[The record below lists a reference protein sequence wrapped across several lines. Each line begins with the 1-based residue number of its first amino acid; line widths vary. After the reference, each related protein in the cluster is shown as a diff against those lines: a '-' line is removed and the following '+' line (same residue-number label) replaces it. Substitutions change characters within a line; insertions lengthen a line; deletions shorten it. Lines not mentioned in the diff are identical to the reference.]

1 MKRSAVCMF
10 AALAAVAALVGCG
23 GNTAT
28 PTSQTPASP
37 TSQAPAQQLADQI
50 AAAAW
55 QYMSKVMDSG
65 DGPVTFGPNY
75 PCDPSTTTVFGT
87 QDTCWPRYLTK
98 FWVQHDP
105 FPANLYTLT
114 ACLSVGADA
123 SNRYEIGEAAVR
135 GIWGHIKT
143 PLAMKF
149 APSILA
155 TNIDAVDAV
164 DADGGHIVSNSDLD
178 PPH

>member
-1 MKRSAVCMF
+1 MTKGTKRIACAAVAI
-10 AALAAVAALVGCG
+10 AALAGCG

-28 PTSQTPASP
+28 PTSQTP

-55 QYMSKVMDSG
+55 QYMSKEMDSG
-65 DGPVTFGPNY
+65 DGPATFGPNY

-98 FWVQHDP
+98 FTVQHYHFLGDS
-105 FPANLYTLT
+105 YTLT
-114 ACLSVGADA
+114 ACLSVDQHT
-123 SNRYEIGEAAVR
+123 SDRYAIGEAAVR
-135 GIWGHIKT
+135 GIWGNIKS
-143 PLAMKF
+143 PLAKDY

-164 DADGGHIVSNSDLD
+164 DAEGGHIVSSGELDL
-178 PPH
+178 PH